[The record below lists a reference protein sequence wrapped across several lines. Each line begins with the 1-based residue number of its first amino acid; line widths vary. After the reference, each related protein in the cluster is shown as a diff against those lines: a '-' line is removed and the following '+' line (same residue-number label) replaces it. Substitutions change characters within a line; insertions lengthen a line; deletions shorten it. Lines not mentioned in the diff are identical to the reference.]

1 MRTKRRSHTYR
12 LCLAIVL
19 FLTACSAQQETPVP
33 TYDLDFFA
41 PPTKIIA
48 TQSQDPADQTSPAP
62 VEGDS
67 SSAESTPHSS
77 NVILLIGDGMG
88 EAQRK
93 AAQWIS
99 TGMSEKLVMD
109 SLPITGWSSTASLDS
124 PITDSPASATAM
136 ATGNKTYKGRVAV
149 DPDGNPLK
157 TILEYAQE
165 QGMSVGLVTTV
176 FLSDATPASFA
187 AHVPDRMEMRNEI
200 AAMILEHQV
209 DVLLGG
215 GEDDFLPTNVEGCFP
230 ESGHREDGRNLVEEA
245 IALGYSYMCDSAAF
259 SDLDTSTTSKVL
271 GLFGDEEME
280 RPFAPSLADMTQKAI
295 EILSKNPAGFF
306 LMVEGG
312 LIDWACHANDAQ
324 TAMDDTLGF
333 DEAISV
339 ALDFAES
346 DEETLVIVTAD
357 HETGGMSVE
366 LSSSGKPGE
375 DGPFSMPDGKSFYV
389 NWTTDYHTH
398 VDVPVS
404 AMGPG
409 ADMLSGNY
417 ENTHIFD
424 VMYQVLFSQST
435 EVVEAEK
442 EEESQI
448 TSDLPGW
455 VTRNLKDS
463 QIEFHDDVEVLHEGW
478 YFHENATASGG
489 IVTISAEGNWES
501 YWTNNYELSE
511 GRASVLLFKFDSDAD
526 FTLGHKIGDF
536 GQADYFFWGINEDTA
551 KFAVQGETLEYFPLE
566 GNLIMEPDTWYYSLF
581 AIGEEADF
589 LIRIWERDNP
599 SSWAEN
605 RYSFEAEWSDRGWWF
620 SFSLGDGE
628 VSIDEYYSLS
638 FSGYK

>member
-1 MRTKRRSHTYR
+1 MKKKRQSRPNR
-12 LCLAIVL
+12 LCLAVIL
-19 FLTACSAQQETPVP
+19 FLTACNMLQETPVP
-33 TYDLDFFA
+33 TNDLGLSV
-41 PPTKIIA
+41 PPTKIEA
-48 TQSQDPADQTSPAP
+48 TPSQDPVGQSSPAP
-62 VEGDS
+62 VENVPS
-67 SSAESTPHSS
+67 SQQTVPHAR

-93 AAQWIS
+93 AAQWFS
-99 TGMSEKLVMD
+99 TGMSEELVMD
-109 SLPITGWSSTASLDS
+109 SLPISGWSSTASLDS

-149 DPDGNPLK
+149 DIDENLLK

-215 GEDDFLPTNVEGCFP
+215 GEDDFLPTSVTGCFP
-230 ESGHREDGRNLVEEA
+230 ERGHREDGRNLVEEA
-245 IALGYSYMCDSAAF
+245 IALGYSFICDPEAF
-259 SDLDTSTTSKVL
+259 TDLDTSTASKVL
-271 GLFGDEEME
+271 GLFGDEEMT
-280 RPFAPSLADMTQKAI
+280 RPFTPSLVDMTQNAI

-339 ALDFAES
+339 ALAFAES
-346 DEETLVIVTAD
+346 NEETLIIVTAD

-366 LSSSGKPGE
+366 LNSSGKPSE

-389 NWTTDYHTH
+389 NWTTDYHTAA
-398 VDVPVS
+398 DVPVT

-409 ADMLSGNY
+409 AEMLSGEY

-424 VMYQVLFSQST
+424 VMYSALFPESSEVLET
-435 EVVEAEK
+435 EK
-442 EEESQI
+442 EEGSQI
-448 TSDLPGW
+448 SSDLP
-455 VTRNLKDS
+455 VRITEILTDA
-463 QIEFHDDVEVLHEGW
+463 QIEFHDELDVLTEGW
-478 YFHENATASGG
+478 YFHENASASNG
-489 IVTISAEGNWES
+489 IVTITAEGNWES
-501 YWTNNYELSE
+501 YWTNNYELRE
-511 GRASVLLFKFDSDAD
+511 GRASVLSFKFDPDAD

-536 GQADYFFWGINEDTA
+536 GQPEYFFWGINEDTNI
-551 KFAVQGETLEYFPLE
+551 FVVHGEALDYFPLQ
-566 GNLIMEPDTWYYSLF
+566 GNLIMEPNTWYYSLF

-605 RYSFEAEWSDRGWWF
+605 KYSFDDEWFDRGWWF
-620 SFSLGDGE
+620 SFSLGEGD
-628 VSIDEYYSLS
+628 VSIDEYYSIS